1 MSLRLTQRWGGPWDE
16 PVSGPLR
23 CWQKKKKT
31 CVLLCFVEKH
41 RGESGKG
48 PVYGHCH
55 TVSDS
60 RALSAGGNSG
70 WVVLVLSQ
78 VLQRPLNGVFS
89 LPGPG
94 APLEFLLPSQLTL
107 FSATFDPA
115 VL

>member
-1 MSLRLTQRWGGPWDE
+1 MSLSRDH
-16 PVSGPLR
+16 SGAGR
-23 CWQKKKKT
+23 KKT

-60 RALSAGGNSG
+60 RSLSAGGNSG

-89 LPGPG
+89 LLGPG
-94 APLEFLLPSQLTL
+94 APLEFLLPCQPGLP
-107 FSATFDPA
+107 FSTHF
-115 VL
+115 VLCYF